1 MESWPPRGL
10 KELEVKPST
19 RLLGA
24 EDMIGTRCEGGA
36 CSWPLTPR
44 WPERW
49 GEAGGRGDTVAVTM
63 VGVVVHRGMVGRWRI
78 ILDVL
83 RAGWSLLRLPE
94 GVIPQAAGG
103 VMLIRI

>member
-1 MESWPPRGL
+1 M
-10 KELEVKPST
+10 
-19 RLLGA
+19 
-24 EDMIGTRCEGGA
+24 
-36 CSWPLTPR
+36 
-44 WPERW
+44 
-49 GEAGGRGDTVAVTM
+49 AVTM